1 MSFPSDSNKVGV
13 LYASENK
20 QPMEDT
26 LASNKVIPK
35 LKCMGKLAG
44 LKHFF
49 EGVTTIQ
56 NLNSSLWCL
65 TDQ

>member
-1 MSFPSDSNKVGV
+1 MSFPSDSNTVGV

-44 LKHFF
+44 LKHFLK
-49 EGVTTIQ
+49 E
-56 NLNSSLWCL
+56 
-65 TDQ
+65 

>member
-1 MSFPSDSNKVGV
+1 MSFHSDSNKVGV

-35 LKCMGKLAG
+35 LKCMGKRAG
-44 LKHFF
+44 LKHFLK
-49 EGVTTIQ
+49 E
-56 NLNSSLWCL
+56 
-65 TDQ
+65 